1 MDMQIREK
9 EFDQLADA
17 YIDVWNCVYLLDL
30 LQHST
35 RNANEGYGEFAHE
48 DARSFLIDPLIV
60 LLTKMEPSL
69 ESVSYRAIQDEFPR

>member
-1 MDMQIREK
+1 MYMQIREK
-9 EFDQLADA
+9 EFNQLTDA

-35 RNANEGYGEFAHE
+35 INAHEEYGEFAHE
-48 DARSFLIDPLIV
+48 NARSFLIDQLIV

-69 ESVSYRAIQDEFPR
+69 VSVSYRAIQDESPK

>member
-9 EFDQLADA
+9 EFNQLADA

-35 RNANEGYGEFAHE
+35 INATEEYGEFAHE
-48 DARSFLIDPLIV
+48 NARSFLIDRLII
-60 LLTKMEPSL
+60 LLTKMQSSL
-69 ESVSYRAIQDEFPR
+69 ESVSYRATQDEFPK